1 MSHLYDG
8 EQPEETHLFDDVETE
23 PSITDDLLHRDLIVV
38 QQMKPYETPYGARH
52 GAGWGRLLLLLL
64 VRASN
69 Q

>member
-23 PSITDDLLHRDLIVV
+23 PRITDDLLHRDMIVV
-38 QQMKPYETPYGARH
+38 QPMKPVETVY